1 MPAKPPRICPCG
13 HRVPADVRCACQKK
27 ADTERKAR
35 HDANRPSAA
44 ARGYDG
50 KWRQARVAFLAA
62 NPLCRRCQANGKDEP
77 ATVVDHIIPHRG
89 DFAKGG
95 LFWNRRNW
103 QPLCKPCHDRA
114 KQAAEKGGIQ

>member
-1 MPAKPPRICPCG
+1 MPAKPPRICGCG
-13 HRVPADVRCACQKK
+13 RRVPGGERCQCQQAADRQ
-27 ADTERKAR
+27 RKAR
-35 HDANRPSAA
+35 YDATRPSAA

-50 KWRQARVAFLAA
+50 KWRKERVVYLAA
-62 NPLCRRCQANGKDEP
+62 NPNCRRCGEP

-95 LFWNRRNW
+95 LFWRRSNW

-114 KQAAEKGGIQ
+114 KQAAEKGESFK